1 MRQATYS
8 NTLRQYKEFT
18 QATGGRYALL
28 GYPSDHGNGIYANVV
43 QAFGVVKGTGHE
55 QAAWDFISYLLSQD
69 YQKSCYGFPV
79 RTSALEARIEAVR
92 DEFPSENIQV
102 LDPQQM
108 LQIAQG
114 NAAVNGS
121 VGTSDTLDGLTEEEE
136 AEFRTLISK
145 IDLIQFGRDTENISI
160 IYEEITPYFSGEKTA
175 QEVAKI
181 IQSRFSIYLSEQS

>member
-1 MRQATYS
+1 
-8 NTLRQYKEFT
+8 
-18 QATGGRYALL
+18 
-28 GYPSDHGNGIYANVV
+28 
-43 QAFGVVKGTGHE
+43 
-55 QAAWDFISYLLSQD
+55 
-69 YQKSCYGFPV
+69 
-79 RTSALEARIEAVR
+79 
-92 DEFPSENIQV
+92 
-102 LDPQQM
+102 M
-108 LQIAQG
+108 LQLAQG
-114 NAAVNGS
+114 NAAVNGP